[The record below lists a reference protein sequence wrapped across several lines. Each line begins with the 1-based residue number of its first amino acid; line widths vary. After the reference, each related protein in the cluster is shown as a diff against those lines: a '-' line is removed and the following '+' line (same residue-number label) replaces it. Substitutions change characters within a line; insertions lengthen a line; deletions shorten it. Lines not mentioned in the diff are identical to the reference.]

1 MLDPWVIEEIKR
13 REDERRREEER
24 PRVQIPLHT
33 PTFPDG
39 DEAQPPKEEQERGVV
54 VIDL

>member
-13 REDERRREEER
+13 REEERRREQE
-24 PRVQIPLHT
+24 RVQIPLHQ
-33 PTFPDG
+33 PPLPDG
-39 DEAQPPKEEQERGVV
+39 DEATPSKEEKDRGVV